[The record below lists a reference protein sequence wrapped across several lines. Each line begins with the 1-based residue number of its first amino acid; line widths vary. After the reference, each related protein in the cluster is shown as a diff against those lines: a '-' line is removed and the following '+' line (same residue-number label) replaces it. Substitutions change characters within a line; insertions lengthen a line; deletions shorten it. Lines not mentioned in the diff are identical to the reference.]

1 MDLEEKNR
9 REKEREKE
17 LEEKD
22 KRERERDQELA
33 VAAKLQLEEWSVKYN
48 EKIASIKAENRKREE
63 LRPKE
68 DDAGESL
75 EWDKVVDLCGF
86 KSPKSVKDTS
96 RMRSILLK
104 LKESKT

>member
-1 MDLEEKNR
+1 MDLEAKD
-9 REKEREKE
+9 KREKE
-17 LEEKD
+17 LD
-22 KRERERDQELA
+22 KELE
-33 VAAKLQLEEWSVKYN
+33 VAAKLQLEEWYVKYN
-48 EKIASIKAENRKREE
+48 EKIAGIKSENRRREAE
-63 LRPKE
+63 PKE
-68 DDAGESL
+68 EDTGESL

>member
-1 MDLEEKNR
+1 MDLETKDQQEKDR
-9 REKEREKE
+9 DKE
-17 LEEKD
+17 LE
-22 KRERERDQELA
+22 
-33 VAAKLQLEEWSVKYN
+33 VAAKLELEEWYVKYH
-48 EKIASIKAENRKREE
+48 EKIAGIKAENRKRAE
-63 LRPKE
+63 PQE
-68 DDAGESL
+68 DDDTGESL

>member
-1 MDLEEKNR
+1 MDLETKDKQ
-9 REKEREKE
+9 EKERDKE
-17 LEEKD
+17 LE
-22 KRERERDQELA
+22 
-33 VAAKLQLEEWSVKYN
+33 VAAKLELEEWYVKYQ
-48 EKIASIKAENRKREE
+48 EKIASIKAENRKRAE
-63 LRPKE
+63 PQE

>member
-1 MDLEEKNR
+1 MDLEAKDLK
-9 REKEREKE
+9 EKEQDKE
-17 LEEKD
+17 LE
-22 KRERERDQELA
+22 
-33 VAAKLQLEEWSVKYN
+33 VAAKLLLEDWYVKYN
-48 EKIASIKAENRKREE
+48 QKIADLKAENRKREAE
-63 LRPKE
+63 PKE
-68 DDAGESL
+68 EDSGESL

>member
-1 MDLEEKNR
+1 MDLEAKDQQ
-9 REKEREKE
+9 EKERDRE
-17 LEEKD
+17 LE
-22 KRERERDQELA
+22 
-33 VAAKLQLEEWSVKYN
+33 VAAKLQLEEWYVKYN
-48 EKIASIKAENRKREE
+48 EKIASIKAENRRREE
-63 LRPKE
+63 EPGE
-68 DDAGESL
+68 EEAGESL

>member
-1 MDLEEKNR
+1 MDLELKDQQ
-9 REKEREKE
+9 EKERDKE
-17 LEEKD
+17 LE
-22 KRERERDQELA
+22 
-33 VAAKLQLEEWSVKYN
+33 VAAKLELEEWYVKYN
-48 EKIASIKAENRKREE
+48 EKIEAIKAENRNRIEPQEE
-63 LRPKE
+63 
-68 DDAGESL
+68 DAGESL

>member
-1 MDLEEKNR
+1 MDLEAKD
-9 REKEREKE
+9 KREKE
-17 LEEKD
+17 LD
-22 KRERERDQELA
+22 KELE
-33 VAAKLQLEEWSVKYN
+33 VAAKLQLEEWYVKYN
-48 EKIASIKAENRKREE
+48 EKIASIKAENRKMEAE
-63 LRPKE
+63 PKQ
-68 DDAGESL
+68 DDVGESL

>member
-1 MDLEEKNR
+1 MDLDAKDNQ
-9 REKEREKE
+9 EKERDKE
-17 LEEKD
+17 LE
-22 KRERERDQELA
+22 
-33 VAAKLQLEEWSVKYN
+33 VAAKLELEEWYRKYN
-48 EKIASIKAENRKREE
+48 QKIAQIKKENRERAQ
-63 LRPKE
+63 PQE
-68 DDAGESL
+68 DDAAESL